1 MWPVDQSTSRV
12 QPISGC
18 GKRHMPP
25 VGGYPIA
32 PRCNTNDFPGIGH
45 HSALPVC
52 RVRRKLC
59 YRLFSGAWLD
69 AHGKPI
75 AVVGRTYFDHPATQ
89 NLDCRLIKAIGGR
102 QSAPVGQDIETA
114 EPAIWMTDD
123 QNSALLSGHRFGDAY
138 ALKLL
143 GTGQG
148 AFDAISFAAL
158 RGLGAT
164 ICAASTKCQAGK
176 AGREDEN
183 ALFHDPEAITR
194 PAFSP

>member
-1 MWPVDQSTSRV
+1 MVRPVDQSTTRI

-45 HSALPVC
+45 HCALPVC

-59 YRLFSGAWLD
+59 YRLFFGAWLD
-69 AHGKPI
+69 ARGKPI
-75 AVVGRTYFDHPATQ
+75 AVVGRTDLDHSAAQ
-89 NLDCRLIKAIGGR
+89 NLDCRFIKAIGGR
-102 QSAPVGQDIETA
+102 QSAPVGQDIEAA

-123 QNSALLSGHRFGDAY
+123 QHSAFLSGHRFGDAD

-148 AFDAISFAAL
+148 TFDAISFAASCWL
-158 RGLGAT
+158 IAS
-164 ICAASTKCQAGK
+164 ICTASTKRQTGK
-176 AGREDEN
+176 AGR
-183 ALFHDPEAITR
+183 
-194 PAFSP
+194 